1 MLCSSSKLT
10 KLNEKLG
17 FQEFQKFVLVNFD
30 ELYGTVCVLAQRPP
44 MREARVGRSQ
54 GVGASFSAR
63 AHVLGSLESIRNR
76 FDDLYF
82 STKIMIF
89 RKFSK
94 ILENL

>member
-1 MLCSSSKLT
+1 MKST
-10 KLNEKLG
+10 D
-17 FQEFQKFVLVNFD
+17 FQEFPKIVLVNFD

-44 MREARVGRSQ
+44 MREARVGRSH

-76 FDDLYF
+76 FDDFYF